1 MVSEFFGDIHNH
13 VGCGVNSAV
22 RNFKRI
28 ASLQGRGGRNM
39 LIMNFSDTR
48 NILIKFVVQNLGKG
62 ALSTLGDGEGAWN
75 RVGKE

>member
-1 MVSEFFGDIHNH
+1 M
-13 VGCGVNSAV
+13 NSAI

-28 ASLQGRGGRNM
+28 ASLRGKGGRNM

-48 NILIKFVVQNLGKG
+48 NILIKFVVQDLGKG

-75 RVGKE
+75 KVWKE